1 MHAQRRRS
9 APAAAP
15 GAEAAHARAAGTGRV
30 EPEASLAD
38 ELAGLSPRSA
48 ASDDVPG
55 RSPRRYADE
64 DDDEVLA
71 GAGSGLRAGD
81 LSDRRRSGAGGA
93 ARPSNGAAAGSGAS
107 TPNTARAGG
116 GSGDGATP
124 FDASLVRASEAA
136 PTCSEPLTT
145 WALRTSLRST
155 LQSWCRFTAR
165 GSGSGH
171 ACALGSIVKVGA
183 VRSASMAA
191 TNRITR

>member
-1 MHAQRRRS
+1 VGPRARPAPSSHAPLATAELSHSSLAGNVQRRLLFAGAAPGCEAAPGLAEHDLAFNHVTVARCAPVHAQRRRS

-15 GAEAAHARAAGTGRV
+15 GAEAARARAAGTGRV

-71 GAGSGLRAGD
+71 GAGSGL
-81 LSDRRRSGAGGA
+81 
-93 ARPSNGAAAGSGAS
+93 GAS

-124 FDASLVRASEAA
+124 FDASLVRASRAA
-136 PTCSEPLTT
+136 PPYSAPLTT
-145 WALRTSLRST
+145 
-155 LQSWCRFTAR
+155 
-165 GSGSGH
+165 
-171 ACALGSIVKVGA
+171 
-183 VRSASMAA
+183 
-191 TNRITR
+191 

>member
-71 GAGSGLRAGD
+71 GAGSGL
-81 LSDRRRSGAGGA
+81 
-93 ARPSNGAAAGSGAS
+93 GAS

-124 FDASLVRASEAA
+124 FDASLVRASRAA
-136 PTCSEPLTT
+136 PPYSAPLTT
-145 WALRTSLRST
+145 
-155 LQSWCRFTAR
+155 
-165 GSGSGH
+165 
-171 ACALGSIVKVGA
+171 
-183 VRSASMAA
+183 
-191 TNRITR
+191 